1 MCISAYVCVYIYTQP
16 KEKQVEEWL
25 KKKEEQAR
33 LEEEERVRKEAEA
46 QKRAMQ
52 LDQARLKV
60 TNIKH
65 NELE

>member
-1 MCISAYVCVYIYTQP
+1 
-16 KEKQVEEWL
+16 VEEWL

-46 QKRAMQ
+46 KKRAMQ

-60 TNIKH
+60 TNLI
-65 NELE
+65 

>member
-1 MCISAYVCVYIYTQP
+1 M
-16 KEKQVEEWL
+16 EEWL

-46 QKRAMQ
+46 KKRAMQ

-60 TNIKH
+60 TNLI
-65 NELE
+65 